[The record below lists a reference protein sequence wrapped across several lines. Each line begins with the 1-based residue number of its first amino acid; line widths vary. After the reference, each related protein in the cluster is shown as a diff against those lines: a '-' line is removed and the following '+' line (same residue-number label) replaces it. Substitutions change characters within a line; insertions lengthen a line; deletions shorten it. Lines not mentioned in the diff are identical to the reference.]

1 MATFD
6 FMLPYYG
13 DVQLMQDA
21 VRSVLAQTDRDFRLV
36 VIDDGKEPDVPGWFE
51 QLGDER
57 VHYTRNERNLGITKN
72 FQKCVE
78 LSEADY
84 VVIMGCDDL
93 LHPHYL
99 ETVRSVI
106 GAHPGIGM
114 VQPGVE
120 VIDGEGRVMQGGLAD
135 NTKKRLYAPQVK
147 GRRLMAGEDLAASV
161 LRGNWLYFPS
171 IAWRGEALRKVNFRD
186 DYSVIQDLALVVD
199 LLEGGEEMVI
209 DHSTTVFQYRRR
221 RRQRVVGAGLLGHP
235 LHRGRAVLRRGR
247 RTHGRPRL
255 AQGGP
260 RGPFPQRIPPAR
272 AHHAPRRPAPRTP
285 GRRTHPGEAR
295 LHLRPELSRS
305 AHHETD

>member
-1 MATFD
+1 MVTFD

-36 VIDDGKEPDVPGWFE
+36 VIDDGKEPDVPGWFAA
-51 QLGDER
+51 LGDDR
-57 VHYTRNERNLGITKN
+57 VHYTRNEQNLGITKN
-72 FQKCVE
+72 FQKCVR

-99 ETVRSVI
+99 ETVRAVI
-106 GAHPGIGM
+106 GERPGIGM

-120 VIDGEGRVMQGGLAD
+120 VIDGTGQVTQGLAD

-147 GRRLMAGEDLAASV
+147 GRRLMGGEELAASV

-171 IAWRGEALRKVNFRD
+171 IAWRGEVLRKVNFRD

-209 DHSTTVFQYRRR
+209 DNSATVFQYRRHAVSESSVQAFSGTR
-221 RRQRVVGAGLLGHP
+221 FAEAERYFSAVADRMDA
-235 LHRGRAVLRRGR
+235 RGWPKA
-247 RTHGRPRL
+247 
-255 AQGGP
+255 
-260 RGPFPQRIPPAR
+260 AR
-272 AHHAPRRPAPRTP
+272 AARFHSAS
-285 GRRTHPGEAR
+285 R
-295 LHLRPELSRS
+295 LHALTMLPGALRSGNKAGARTLAKHAFTSGQN
-305 AHHETD
+305 

>member
-1 MATFD
+1 MVTFD

-36 VIDDGKEPDVPGWFE
+36 VIDDGKEPDVPGWFA
-51 QLGDER
+51 QLGDDR
-57 VHYTRNERNLGITKN
+57 VHYTRNEQNLGITKN
-72 FQKCVE
+72 FQKCVR

-99 ETVRSVI
+99 ETVRAIV
-106 GAHPGIGM
+106 AARPGIGM

-120 VIDGEGRVMQGGLAD
+120 VIDGDGKVTAGLAD

-147 GRRLMAGEDLAASV
+147 GRRLMAGEELAASV

-171 IAWRGEALRKVNFRD
+171 IAWRGEVLRKVNFRD

-199 LLEGGEEMVI
+199 LLEDGEEMVI
-209 DHSTTVFQYRRR
+209 DNSTTVFQYRRHAVSESSVQAFSGTR
-221 RRQRVVGAGLLGHP
+221 FAEAERYFSAVAARMDARGWPKAARAARFHSASRLHALTMLPGA
-235 LHRGRAVLRRGR
+235 LRRGHKEGA
-247 RTHGRPRL
+247 RTL
-255 AQGGP
+255 AK
-260 RGPFPQRIPPAR
+260 
-272 AHHAPRRPAPRTP
+272 HAFTS
-285 GRRTHPGEAR
+285 GQN
-295 LHLRPELSRS
+295 
-305 AHHETD
+305 

>member
-1 MATFD
+1 MVTFD

-36 VIDDGKEPDVPGWFE
+36 VIDDGKEPDVPGWFAR
-51 QLGDER
+51 LGDDR
-57 VHYTRNERNLGITKN
+57 VHYTRNEQNLGITKN
-72 FQKCVE
+72 FQKCVR

-99 ETVRSVI
+99 ETVRAIV
-106 GAHPGIGM
+106 AARPGIGM

-120 VIDGEGRVMQGGLAD
+120 VIDGDGKVTAGLAD

-147 GRRLMAGEDLAASV
+147 GRRLMAGEELAASV

-199 LLEGGEEMVI
+199 LLEDGAEMVI
-209 DHSTTVFQYRRR
+209 DNSTTVFQYRRHAVSESSVQAFSGTR
-221 RRQRVVGAGLLGHP
+221 FTEAERYFSAVAARMDARGWPKAARAARFHSASRLHALTMLPGA
-235 LHRGRAVLRRGR
+235 LRRGHKEGA
-247 RTHGRPRL
+247 RTL
-255 AQGGP
+255 AK
-260 RGPFPQRIPPAR
+260 
-272 AHHAPRRPAPRTP
+272 HAFTS
-285 GRRTHPGEAR
+285 GQN
-295 LHLRPELSRS
+295 
-305 AHHETD
+305 

>member
-21 VRSVLAQTDRDFRLV
+21 VRSVLAQTDPDFRLV

-57 VHYTRNERNLGITKN
+57 VQYTRNEQNLGITKN

-78 LSEADY
+78 RSESDY

-99 ETVRSVI
+99 ETVRSII

-120 VIDGEGRVMQGGLAD
+120 VIDGEGRVTQGGLAD

-147 GRRLMAGEDLAASV
+147 GRRLMAGEELAASV

-199 LLEGGEEMVI
+199 LLEDGEEMVI
-209 DHSTTVFQYRRR
+209 DSSTTVFQYRRHAVSESSVQAFSGTR
-221 RRQRVVGAGLLGHP
+221 FTEAARYFAAVAARMDARGWPKAARAARFHSASRLHALTMLPGA
-235 LHRGRAVLRRGR
+235 LRRGHR
-247 RTHGRPRL
+247 EGARTL
-255 AQGGP
+255 AK
-260 RGPFPQRIPPAR
+260 
-272 AHHAPRRPAPRTP
+272 HAFTS
-285 GRRTHPGEAR
+285 GQN
-295 LHLRPELSRS
+295 
-305 AHHETD
+305 